1 MFLTKL
7 LDVRRI
13 KQCSLVLLLS
23 SGPCA
28 FAHELGA
35 QIGLQDDQVT
45 ITGSG
50 ASAGFSQLANISA
63 NGTVST
69 VVNVPSTN
77 GVGIP
82 SFAFTLVSSATSENY
97 HADFR
102 VGIIIQDK
110 NVPGRRF
117 EAEIPKLSLRV
128 DEGEMTGTIPNSQS
142 LVAKARNGAGTIEV
156 SVSIPNNS
164 QNGPI
169 TISGGTVTMSAT
181 SLLSRVRSA
190 NSLFDSIIL
199 AEFDQPASYEYW
211 IAVKESGTATAV
223 RFGKTTGGF
232 AVFTGQPAA
241 APFALLRAADYSG
254 GYFVKGEF
262 NVVLSASS
270 GGATGGGESGGA
282 SEAVTQETDG
292 LEAELAAI
300 PLIDSAVVPTADTLA
315 KIATAV
321 NNAGNIVSQ
330 AAAAAAAGTLTG
342 EQAIATLLQTNKA
355 VELAGQAKQAGG
367 STSASASISVL
378 TNIASVFSG
387 LSSSGTAL
395 NGFQKIQ
402 LATEAKKAID
412 NAKALIKE
420 GEGGTTQSELIALV
434 DAGAQL
440 LNKMSGLNGNKVPDD
455 VLASVNTLSTTAIAN
470 SLQGLDAAQG
480 INRNDPIEVRN
491 FLQSNVSAKQK
502 ALETTT
508 VKVEPILRFS
518 VSIGSAN
525 IQDCPQLI
533 EQVTQD
539 LSTNLGIPVSRIALA
554 IVECQS
560 QGSNAAILSGEGNLF
575 AATASPT
582 ITIDDAGI
590 LTYSTNNEKYVAR
603 TILRIVPS
611 SFPEGTSTLAN
622 GKILVVGAGI
632 ANEVSPTAFDEVAF
646 GQAVSSAGFQ
656 LTYKDNGSIFIALG
670 NNESFS
676 GAFAYD
682 SLGTA
687 SSCGAVTFVAP
698 VGSPASADYA
708 FVASCA
714 DGARQRIT
722 PFTNA
727 SGFYTSLANAGMNAS
742 TDRNTGIV
750 SIASIGSFKPSF
762 FVTALSSNDAAFF
775 EATKNIDGIAFRA
788 TDANA
793 DGKTDYE
800 IISTTGVQLMYGL

>member
-7 LDVRRI
+7 LDARRI
-13 KQCSLVLLLS
+13 SQCSLALLLGS
-23 SGPCA
+23 SSCA

-35 QIGLQDDQVT
+35 QIGLKDDQVS
-45 ITGSG
+45 ITGFG

-63 NGTVST
+63 DGTVSA

-77 GVGIP
+77 GIGIP

-97 HADFR
+97 RADFR

-117 EAEIPKLSLRV
+117 EAEIPKLSLQV
-128 DEGEMTGTIPNSQS
+128 DEGVMTGTIPNSQS
-142 LVAKARNGAGTIEV
+142 LVAKARNGGGTIEV
-156 SVSIPNNS
+156 SVSIPNSS

-190 NSLFDSIIL
+190 NALFDSIIL

-223 RFGKTTGGF
+223 RFGKTSGGF

-241 APFALLRAADYSG
+241 APFALLSAANYSG

-262 NVVLSASS
+262 NVVLSSSS
-270 GGATGGGESGGA
+270 GSESGGGD
-282 SEAVTQETDG
+282 SGGSSDAVTQEADD
-292 LEAELAAI
+292 LENELAAI
-300 PLIDSAVVPTADTLA
+300 PLIDTAVTPTADTLA

-321 NNAGNIVSQ
+321 NNAGNIASR

-342 EQAIATLLQTNKA
+342 EQAIATLLQSNKA

-367 STSASASISVL
+367 TTSASASISVL
-378 TNIASVFSG
+378 TNIANVFSG
-387 LSSSGTAL
+387 LNSSGTTL
-395 NGFQKIQ
+395 SGLQKTQ

-420 GEGGTTQSELIALV
+420 GDGGTTQSELIALV

-440 LNKMSGLNGNKVPDD
+440 LNKMSGLNDNKVPDE
-455 VLASVNTLSTTAIAN
+455 VLASVNTLSTTAISN
-470 SLQGLDAAQG
+470 SLQGLGAAQD

-508 VKVEPILRFS
+508 VQVEPKLKIS
-518 VSIGSAN
+518 ISIGSAN

-533 EQVTQD
+533 EQATQD
-539 LSTNLGIPVSRIALA
+539 ISNNLGIPVSRIALA
-554 IVECQS
+554 ILECES
-560 QGSNAAILSGEGNLF
+560 QASSAAIISGAGNLL

-582 ITIDDAGI
+582 IAIDDAGI
-590 LTYSTNNEKYVAR
+590 LTYSTNSEKYVAR

-632 ANEVSPTAFDEVAF
+632 ANEVSPTALDEAAF
-646 GQAVSSAGFQ
+646 GEAVSSAGFQ
-656 LTYKDNGSIFIALG
+656 LSYKGNGSILIDLG
-670 NNESFS
+670 NSESFS
-676 GAFAYD
+676 GAFAFD
-682 SLGTA
+682 NLGTA
-687 SSCGAVTFVAP
+687 SSCGAVTLTAP

-708 FVASCA
+708 FVANCA
-714 DGARQRIT
+714 DGAKQRIT
-722 PFTNA
+722 PFTKA
-727 SGFYTSLANAGMNAS
+727 SGFYTTLANAGMNAS

-750 SIASIGSFKPSF
+750 TIANIGNFKPSF
-762 FVTALSSNDAAFF
+762 FVTALSSNDAAYY

-800 IISTTGVQLMYGL
+800 IISATGVQLMYGL